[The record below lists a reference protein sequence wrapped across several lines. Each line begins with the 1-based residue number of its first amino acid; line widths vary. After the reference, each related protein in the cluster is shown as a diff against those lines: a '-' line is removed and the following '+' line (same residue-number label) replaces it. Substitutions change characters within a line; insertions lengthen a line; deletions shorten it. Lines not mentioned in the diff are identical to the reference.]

1 MFKENIMEGD
11 ILKELNKLFWTF
23 FKIGL
28 FTFGGGYAMLPL
40 IQKEVVEKE
49 KWATDEEVMN
59 YFAMG
64 QCTPGVIA
72 VNLATF
78 IGYKIKGLFGGILA
92 TFSVVTPSVVIITII
107 AKFLEQF
114 ENIKEVRYAFNG
126 IRVAVCVL
134 ILNAVIK
141 FWKSGVKDGVG
152 VVIFAAVFVI
162 SLLFD
167 ISSAWVIVGAVV
179 IGILA
184 SIWKEKTL

>member
-1 MFKENIMEGD
+1 MKEV
-11 ILKELNKLFWTF
+11 NKLFWTF
-23 FKIGL
+23 FRIGL

-78 IGYKIKGLFGGILA
+78 IGYKIKGIFGGIFA
-92 TFSVVTPSVVIITII
+92 TIGVVAPSVVIISII
-107 AKFLEQF
+107 ANFLKYF
-114 ENIKEVRYAFNG
+114 ESVEEVQYAFNG

-134 ILNAVIK
+134 VLNAVIK
-141 FWKSGVKDGVG
+141 FWKSGVKDAVG
-152 VVIFAAVFVI
+152 VVIFSVAFILSV
-162 SLLFD
+162 LFNL
-167 ISSAWVIVGAVV
+167 SSVWVIVGAVIMGV
-179 IGILA
+179 LA
-184 SIWKEKTL
+184 SLCKERS

>member
-1 MFKENIMEGD
+1 MKEI
-11 ILKELNKLFWTF
+11 NKLFWTF
-23 FKIGL
+23 FRIGL

-78 IGYKIKGLFGGILA
+78 IGYKIKGILGGIFA
-92 TFSVVTPSVVIITII
+92 TFGVVAPSVVIISII
-107 AKFLEQF
+107 ANFLKYF
-114 ENIKEVRYAFNG
+114 ESVKEVQYAFNG

-134 ILNAVIK
+134 VLNAVIK
-141 FWKSGVKDGVG
+141 FWKSGVKDAIGVA
-152 VVIFAAVFVI
+152 IFAAAFI
-162 SLLFD
+162 LSILFNF
-167 ISSAWVIVGAVV
+167 SSVWVIVGAVI

-184 SIWKEKTL
+184 SLWKERV